1 MTRPNR
7 YMAGPRKSRT
17 RRALWW
23 LLIGV
28 LVVAIGIAWCSV
40 PEPDLIAAGWR

>member
-1 MTRPNR
+1 MNRR
-7 YMAGPRKSRT
+7 YMAGPPKPYRRT
-17 RRALWW
+17 KRALWW

-28 LVVAIGIAWCSV
+28 LVVAIAVAWCAV